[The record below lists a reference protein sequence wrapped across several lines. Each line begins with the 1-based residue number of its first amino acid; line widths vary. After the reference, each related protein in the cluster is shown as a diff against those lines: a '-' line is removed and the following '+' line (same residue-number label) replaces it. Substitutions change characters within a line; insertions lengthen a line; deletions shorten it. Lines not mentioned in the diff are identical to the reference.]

1 MKLVRMT
8 QPPIKVTPT
17 TALHITHMTPNPRLP
32 YPPTQTYPSCHHPL
46 IFLISQYYLLVF
58 WRFAHTFVEARAS
71 VDSELEAMTPAERE
85 AYLKEFEEAEKTGE
99 PKKGSLIDKLIA
111 RGNKKTEEEIERQ
124 AKERQAARAGKDGVI
139 R

>member
-1 MKLVRMT
+1 MSTMDKL
-8 QPPIKVTPT
+8 KDK
-17 TALHITHMTPNPRLP
+17 LHIRRK
-32 YPPTQTYPSCHHPL
+32 
-46 IFLISQYYLLVF
+46 SQSETDYQNE
-58 WRFAHTFVEARAS
+58 AEARAS